1 DHTLGVANGWAG
13 TSGMTAELT
22 LRYHRL
28 TPLFEPITVAAR
40 QVSVAGRTNRTTGEI
55 TANGEPCV
63 TAEGLFIATYPP
75 RPRGQ
80 AGGAQVPGPETST
93 PPLPDRDPSGSAS
106 RSGSWSQRHEK

>member
-40 QVSVAGRTNRTTGEI
+40 QVSVGGRTLRTTGEI
-55 TANGEPCV
+55 KANGEPCV

-75 RPRGQ
+75 RPRR
-80 AGGAQVPGPETST
+80 ADRGGAVPRSCSVL
-93 PPLPDRDPSGSAS
+93 PPRRP
-106 RSGSWSQRHEK
+106 RSPVRSHHTRRVEP